1 MNMIKNNK
9 MLKWIENFEIKFKFL
24 YIKKIL
30 SIIYNLQEKPKKE
43 ENKNFEDMQKLL
55 SKLLQKIARLN
66 EFIEKDSKNNSKKIK
81 IDLHFPLEILKK
93 IDDVVIEY
101 ENHLPYISKIFNSLV
116 DPNYQI
122 NNIEYSVFNV
132 IEKKIY
138 NISMNPKKK
147 IKDDLSFEFNCL
159 SEEYRFFDC
168 EESYLII
175 NNEKMYIFKK
185 IKNKELTENN
195 IKLLYIEKKKE
206 DKLQFAQ
213 TINNSEIINEHEN
226 EYDNENDNENDN
238 NNDNDDENMII
249 ENNFIISQ
257 NSYSTNYT
265 SNYSFFRNTN
275 NDNIIINNLRFDNDY
290 SEDNKEILSKFGLEN
305 DFNFLN
311 NEKIIYL
318 FNYSDVY
325 KCIFFV
331 DKLVLY
337 QKHLKHHQ
345 KLSEYKYEI
354 FDYTSCYEIYKC
366 ETYFFFICSEK
377 KKVIAIFNIDF
388 DEKNIYFF
396 NNSFWFFG

>member
-1 MNMIKNNK
+1 MRKC
-9 MLKWIENFEIKFKFL
+9 
-24 YIKKIL
+24 
-30 SIIYNLQEKPKKE
+30 IYL
-43 ENKNFEDMQKLL
+43 
-55 SKLLQKIARLN
+55 
-66 EFIEKDSKNNSKKIK
+66 
-81 IDLHFPLEILKK
+81 
-93 IDDVVIEY
+93 
-101 ENHLPYISKIFNSLV
+101 
-116 DPNYQI
+116 
-122 NNIEYSVFNV
+122 
-132 IEKKIY
+132 
-138 NISMNPKKK
+138 
-147 IKDDLSFEFNCL
+147 
-159 SEEYRFFDC
+159 
-168 EESYLII
+168 
-175 NNEKMYIFKK
+175 
-185 IKNKELTENN
+185 
-195 IKLLYIEKKKE
+195 KE

-377 KKVIAIFNIDF
+377 KK
-388 DEKNIYFF
+388 
-396 NNSFWFFG
+396 S

>member
-1 MNMIKNNK
+1 
-9 MLKWIENFEIKFKFL
+9 
-24 YIKKIL
+24 
-30 SIIYNLQEKPKKE
+30 
-43 ENKNFEDMQKLL
+43 MQKLL
-55 SKLLQKIARLN
+55 SKLLQKIARFN

-81 IDLHFPLEILKK
+81 IDLHFPLEILKR

-138 NISMNPKKK
+138 SISMNPKKK
-147 IKDDLSFEFNCL
+147 IKDDLYFEFNCL

-168 EESYLII
+168 EESYLIL
-175 NNEKMYIFKK
+175 NNEKIYVFKK

-195 IKLLYIEKKKE
+195 IKLLYIEKKEE

-213 TINNSEIINEHEN
+213 TINNSEIINE
-226 EYDNENDNENDN
+226 NENDNDNDN
-238 NNDNDDENMII
+238 ENMNI
-249 ENNFIISQ
+249 ENYIIISQ
-257 NSYSTNYT
+257 NLDSTNCT
-265 SNYSFFRNTN
+265 SNDFFFINTN
-275 NDNIIINNLRFDNDY
+275 DDNTTINNQRFDNDY

-331 DKLVLY
+331 DKLVFY
-337 QKHLKHHQ
+337 QKHQKHHQ

-396 NNSFWFFG
+396 NDSFWFFG

>member
-81 IDLHFPLEILKK
+81 IDLHFPLEILKR

-396 NNSFWFFG
+396 NDSFWFFG

>member
-1 MNMIKNNK
+1 MIKNNK

-238 NNDNDDENMII
+238 NNDNDDENI
-249 ENNFIISQ
+249 
-257 NSYSTNYT
+257 
-265 SNYSFFRNTN
+265 N
-275 NDNIIINNLRFDNDY
+275 NDNDGDENNNN
-290 SEDNKEILSKFGLEN
+290 EDNEDDI
-305 DFNFLN
+305 
-311 NEKIIYL
+311 
-318 FNYSDVY
+318 
-325 KCIFFV
+325 
-331 DKLVLY
+331 
-337 QKHLKHHQ
+337 
-345 KLSEYKYEI
+345 
-354 FDYTSCYEIYKC
+354 
-366 ETYFFFICSEK
+366 
-377 KKVIAIFNIDF
+377 
-388 DEKNIYFF
+388 
-396 NNSFWFFG
+396 

>member
-1 MNMIKNNK
+1 MKG
-9 MLKWIENFEIKFKFL
+9 IENFEIKFKFL
-24 YIKKIL
+24 YKKKIL

-43 ENKNFEDMQKLL
+43 ENKNFEDKQKLL
-55 SKLLQKIARLN
+55 SKLLPKIARFN
-66 EFIEKDSKNNSKKIK
+66 EFIEKDLKNNSKKIK
-81 IDLHFPLEILKK
+81 IDLHFPLEILKR

-132 IEKKIY
+132 LEKKIY
-138 NISMNPKKK
+138 SISMNPKKK

-175 NNEKMYIFKK
+175 NNEKMNIFNK
-185 IKNKELTENN
+185 IKSKELTENN

-213 TINNSEIINEHEN
+213 TINNSEIINEN
-226 EYDNENDNENDN
+226 ENENDNDN
-238 NNDNDDENMII
+238 ENMNI
-249 ENNFIISQ
+249 ENYFIISQ
-257 NSYSTNYT
+257 NSDSTNCT
-265 SNYSFFRNTN
+265 SNDFFFRNTN
-275 NDNIIINNLRFDNDY
+275 NDNTTINNQRFDNDY
-290 SEDNKEILSKFGLEN
+290 SEDNKEILSKFGLGNE
-305 DFNFLN
+305 FNILN
-311 NEKIIYL
+311 NKKIIYL
-318 FNYSDVY
+318 FNYSDIY
-325 KCIFFV
+325 KFIFFV

-337 QKHLKHHQ
+337 QNHQ
-345 KLSEYKYEI
+345 KLSEYKYEF
-354 FDYTSCYEIYKC
+354 FDCMSCYEIYKC

-396 NNSFWFFG
+396 NDSFWFFG

>member
-1 MNMIKNNK
+1 MNMNNK

-55 SKLLQKIARLN
+55 SKLLQKIARFN

-81 IDLHFPLEILKK
+81 IDLHFPLEILKR